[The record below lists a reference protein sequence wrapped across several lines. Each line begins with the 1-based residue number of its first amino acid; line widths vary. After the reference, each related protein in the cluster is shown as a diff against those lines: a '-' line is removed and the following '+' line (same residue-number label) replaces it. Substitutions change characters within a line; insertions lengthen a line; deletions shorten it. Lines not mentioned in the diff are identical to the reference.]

1 MRNVLGLLNAMFRC
15 CVRWRG
21 YRTAAAFS
29 RARLLYSGCVQDEM
43 LRHVS
48 SDAAVCFTVTPELRV
63 GDGSLLPPQ
72 KAGAEELQGDGQA
85 ACRLESRGQPTQMSN
100 RSSGNSIWGGNNC
113 KSNFCAICLSKYE
126 IFGFSISRGQK
137 VIAEPFCCSMDLI

>member
-1 MRNVLGLLNAMFRC
+1 MFRC

-21 YRTAAAFS
+21 YRTAAAFI
-29 RARLLYSGCVQDEM
+29 RARLLYSGSVQDEM

-48 SDAAVCFTVTPELRV
+48 SDAAVCFKVTPELRV

-100 RSSGNSIWGGNNC
+100 RSSGNSIWGGTIAIQIFVPFVSANM
-113 KSNFCAICLSKYE
+113 KSLVLVLAEVRRSFLSLSVAAW
-126 IFGFSISRGQK
+126 I
-137 VIAEPFCCSMDLI
+137 